1 MRIYEREQKPSKKKV
16 YSRVDME
23 NLDNQITT
31 DVSQTESQAVVAYNT
46 EGQVENVNE
55 QLSEVILP
63 SDNPVTD
70 AEFFTV
76 HSTVVY
82 HISDFDGPID
92 LLLELVKSAK
102 IRIEDIFISEV
113 TKQYVEIIKATPRE
127 ELDYEYAGEFITF
140 AAELV
145 YLKSL
150 RTLPKDEDDA
160 EDDEIDERR
169 DFINKI
175 KEYALIKEQAEK
187 MRDMETINRF
197 VREPVFSE
205 KDYRVCLTNFSLPKL
220 VEAFA
225 RVLANSERAVRD
237 AIPKKVVKDR
247 FSVNEQMNNIKELIY
262 YHGSFDFE
270 FLFEPDFDRGDI
282 VITFLAVLEL
292 MKYGII
298 TATQE
303 EAFGKIIL
311 YKVEGHEDIAIGES
325 EDGEYK

>member
-1 MRIYEREQKPSKKKV
+1 MDNLENQITSDLSVTENAEITTEVETPEQKP
-16 YSRVDME
+16 
-23 NLDNQITT
+23 Q
-31 DVSQTESQAVVAYNT
+31 
-46 EGQVENVNE
+46 
-55 QLSEVILP
+55 VILP
-63 SDNPVTD
+63 SENPTTD

-150 RTLPKDEDDA
+150 RTLPKEDEDEDDGVV
-160 EDDEIDERR
+160 DEREA
-169 DFINKI
+169 FINKI
-175 KEYALIKEQAEK
+175 KEYALLKEQAEK

-197 VREPVFSE
+197 VREPVYSD

-237 AIPKKVVKDR
+237 ALPKKVVKDR
-247 FSVNEQMNNIKELIY
+247 FSVHEQMTHIRELIY

-298 TATQE
+298 KAEQE

-311 YKVEGHEDIAIGES
+311 YKVEGNEETAIQES
-325 EDGEYK
+325 ADGEYK

>member
-1 MRIYEREQKPSKKKV
+1 
-16 YSRVDME
+16 ME
-23 NLDNQITT
+23 NLDNQIT
-31 DVSQTESQAVVAYNT
+31 VEMSQADNEALVAKKT
-46 EGQVENVNE
+46 EGQSEVAKE
-55 QLSEVILP
+55 QITEVILP
-63 SDNPVTD
+63 SDNPATD

-92 LLLELVKSAK
+92 LLLELVKTAK

-160 EDDEIDERR
+160 EEGEIDERR

-197 VREPVFSE
+197 VREPVFSD

-237 AIPKKVVKDR
+237 SIPKKVVKDR

-270 FLFEPDFDRGDI
+270 FLFQSDFDRGDI

-298 TATQE
+298 TAIQE

-311 YKVEGHEDIAIGES
+311 YKVEGHEDIAIEES

>member
-1 MRIYEREQKPSKKKV
+1 MS
-16 YSRVDME
+16 E
-23 NLDNQITT
+23 NLEQITSDLNVEET
-31 DVSQTESQAVVAYNT
+31 ATQITPESKTQ
-46 EGQVENVNE
+46 
-55 QLSEVILP
+55 VILP
-63 SDNPVTD
+63 TDNPTTD
-70 AEFFTV
+70 AEFFAI

-113 TKQYVEIIKATPRE
+113 TKQYVEIIKSTPRE

-150 RTLPKDEDDA
+150 RTLPKDDDDDA
-160 EDDEIDERR
+160 DEVIDERTA
-169 DFINKI
+169 FINKI
-175 KEYALIKEQAEK
+175 KEYALLKEQAEK

-197 VREPVFSE
+197 VREPVFTD

-247 FSVNEQMNNIKELIY
+247 FSVHEQMNHIKELIF

-292 MKYGII
+292 MKYNVIR
-298 TATQE
+298 AEQE
-303 EAFGKIIL
+303 EIFGKITL
-311 YKVEGHEDIAIGES
+311 YKVEGKEDIEIQES

>member
-1 MRIYEREQKPSKKKV
+1 M
-16 YSRVDME
+16 D
-23 NLDNQITT
+23 NLENQITS
-31 DVSQTESQAVVAYNT
+31 DLSVTENT
-46 EGQVENVNE
+46 EITTEVETPE
-55 QLSEVILP
+55 QNPQVILP
-63 SDNPVTD
+63 SENPATD

-150 RTLPKDEDDA
+150 RTLPKEDEDEDDGV
-160 EDDEIDERR
+160 IDEREA
-169 DFINKI
+169 FINKI
-175 KEYALIKEQAEK
+175 KEYALLKEQAEK

-197 VREPVFSE
+197 VREPVYSD

-247 FSVNEQMNNIKELIY
+247 FSVHEQMTHIRELIY

-298 TATQE
+298 KAEQE

-311 YKVEGHEDIAIGES
+311 YKVEGNEETAIQES
-325 EDGEYK
+325 ADGEYK

>member
-1 MRIYEREQKPSKKKV
+1 MDNLENQITSDLSVTEITTEVETPEQKP
-16 YSRVDME
+16 
-23 NLDNQITT
+23 Q
-31 DVSQTESQAVVAYNT
+31 
-46 EGQVENVNE
+46 
-55 QLSEVILP
+55 VILP
-63 SDNPVTD
+63 SENPATD

-150 RTLPKDEDDA
+150 RTLPKEDEDEDDGV
-160 EDDEIDERR
+160 IDEREA
-169 DFINKI
+169 FINKI
-175 KEYALIKEQAEK
+175 KEYALLKEQAEK

-197 VREPVFSE
+197 VREPVYSE

-247 FSVNEQMNNIKELIY
+247 FSVHEQMTHIRELIY

-298 TATQE
+298 KAEQE

-311 YKVEGHEDIAIGES
+311 YKVEGNEETAIQES
-325 EDGEYK
+325 ADGEYK

>member
-1 MRIYEREQKPSKKKV
+1 MDNLENQITSDLSVTENAEITTEVETPEQKP
-16 YSRVDME
+16 
-23 NLDNQITT
+23 Q
-31 DVSQTESQAVVAYNT
+31 
-46 EGQVENVNE
+46 
-55 QLSEVILP
+55 VILP
-63 SDNPVTD
+63 SENPTTD

-150 RTLPKDEDDA
+150 RTLPKEDEDEDDGV
-160 EDDEIDERR
+160 IDEREA
-169 DFINKI
+169 FINKI
-175 KEYALIKEQAEK
+175 KEYALLKEQAEK

-197 VREPVFSE
+197 VREPVYSD

-237 AIPKKVVKDR
+237 AMPKKVVKDR
-247 FSVNEQMNNIKELIY
+247 FSVHEQMTHIRELIY

-298 TATQE
+298 KAEQE

-311 YKVEGHEDIAIGES
+311 YKVEGNEETAIQES
-325 EDGEYK
+325 ADGEYK

>member
-1 MRIYEREQKPSKKKV
+1 MDNLENQITSDLSVTENTEITTEVETPEQKP
-16 YSRVDME
+16 
-23 NLDNQITT
+23 Q
-31 DVSQTESQAVVAYNT
+31 
-46 EGQVENVNE
+46 
-55 QLSEVILP
+55 VILP
-63 SDNPVTD
+63 SENPATD

-150 RTLPKDEDDA
+150 RTLPKEDEDEDDGV
-160 EDDEIDERR
+160 IDEREA
-169 DFINKI
+169 FINKI
-175 KEYALIKEQAEK
+175 KEYALLKEQAEK

-197 VREPVFSE
+197 VREPVYSE

-247 FSVNEQMNNIKELIY
+247 FSVHEQMTHIRELIY

-298 TATQE
+298 KAEQE

-311 YKVEGHEDIAIGES
+311 YKVEGNEETAIQEGA
-325 EDGEYK
+325 DGEYK

>member
-1 MRIYEREQKPSKKKV
+1 MDEQNTQIINDLPAENIAVEEETLEQKT
-16 YSRVDME
+16 
-23 NLDNQITT
+23 Q
-31 DVSQTESQAVVAYNT
+31 
-46 EGQVENVNE
+46 
-55 QLSEVILP
+55 VILP
-63 SDNPVTD
+63 TENPTTD

-82 HISDFDGPID
+82 HISEFDGPID

-150 RTLPKDEDDA
+150 RTLPKEDDD
-160 EDDEIDERR
+160 EESDEIDERTA
-169 DFINKI
+169 FINKI
-175 KEYALIKEQAEK
+175 KEYALLKEKADK
-187 MRDMETINRF
+187 LRDMETINRF
-197 VREPVFSE
+197 EREPVFTD

-237 AIPKKVVKDR
+237 SLPKKVVKDR
-247 FSVNEQMNNIKELIY
+247 FSVHEQMNHIKELIY

-270 FLFEPDFDRGDI
+270 FLFESDFDRGDI

-298 TATQE
+298 TAKQE

-311 YKVEGHEDIAIGES
+311 YKVEGNEEIEVQES
-325 EDGEYK
+325 ADGEYK

>member
-1 MRIYEREQKPSKKKV
+1 MDNLENQITSDLSVTENTEITTEVETPEQKP
-16 YSRVDME
+16 
-23 NLDNQITT
+23 Q
-31 DVSQTESQAVVAYNT
+31 VS
-46 EGQVENVNE
+46 
-55 QLSEVILP
+55 LP
-63 SDNPVTD
+63 SENPTTD

-150 RTLPKDEDDA
+150 RTLPKEDEDEDDGV
-160 EDDEIDERR
+160 IDEREA
-169 DFINKI
+169 FINKI
-175 KEYALIKEQAEK
+175 KEYALLKEQAEK

-197 VREPVFSE
+197 VREPVYSD

-225 RVLANSERAVRD
+225 RVLANSERVVRD

-247 FSVNEQMNNIKELIY
+247 FSVHEQMTHIRELIY

-298 TATQE
+298 KAEQE

-311 YKVEGHEDIAIGES
+311 YKVEGNEETAIQES
-325 EDGEYK
+325 ADGEYK

>member
-1 MRIYEREQKPSKKKV
+1 MDNLENQITSDLSVTENTEITTEVEAPEQKP
-16 YSRVDME
+16 
-23 NLDNQITT
+23 Q
-31 DVSQTESQAVVAYNT
+31 
-46 EGQVENVNE
+46 
-55 QLSEVILP
+55 VILP
-63 SDNPVTD
+63 SENPTTD

-150 RTLPKDEDDA
+150 RTLPKEDEDEDDGV
-160 EDDEIDERR
+160 IDEREA
-169 DFINKI
+169 FINKI
-175 KEYALIKEQAEK
+175 KEYALLKEQAEK

-197 VREPVFSE
+197 VREPVYSE

-247 FSVNEQMNNIKELIY
+247 FSVHEQMTHIRELIY

-298 TATQE
+298 KAEQE

-311 YKVEGHEDIAIGES
+311 YKVEGNEETALQES
-325 EDGEYK
+325 ADGEYK

>member
-1 MRIYEREQKPSKKKV
+1 MDNLENQITSDLSVIENTEITTEVETPEQKP
-16 YSRVDME
+16 
-23 NLDNQITT
+23 Q
-31 DVSQTESQAVVAYNT
+31 
-46 EGQVENVNE
+46 
-55 QLSEVILP
+55 VILP
-63 SDNPVTD
+63 SENPATD

-150 RTLPKDEDDA
+150 RTLPKEDEDEDDGV
-160 EDDEIDERR
+160 IDEREA
-169 DFINKI
+169 FINKI
-175 KEYALIKEQAEK
+175 KEYALLKEQAEK

-197 VREPVFSE
+197 VREPVYSE

-247 FSVNEQMNNIKELIY
+247 FSVHEQMTHIRELIY

-298 TATQE
+298 KAEQE

-311 YKVEGHEDIAIGES
+311 YKVEGNEETAIQES
-325 EDGEYK
+325 ADGEYK

>member
-1 MRIYEREQKPSKKKV
+1 MDNLQQESKNEL
-16 YSRVDME
+16 SFSETDQR
-23 NLDNQITT
+23 QITEA
-31 DVSQTESQAVVAYNT
+31 Q
-46 EGQVENVNE
+46 
-55 QLSEVILP
+55 VILP
-63 SDNPVTD
+63 TDTPTTD
-70 AEFFTV
+70 AEFFEV
-76 HSTVVY
+76 HSKVVY
-82 HISDFDGPID
+82 HITDFDGPID

-113 TKQYVEIIKATPRE
+113 TKQYVEIIKATPKE

-150 RTLPKDEDDA
+150 RTLPQEDDEDGT
-160 EDDEIDERR
+160 DEIDEREA
-169 DFINKI
+169 FINKI
-175 KEYALIKEQAEK
+175 KEYAILKEQAER

-197 VREPVFSE
+197 TREPVFTD
-205 KDYRVCLTNFSLPKL
+205 KDYRVCLTNFSLPAL

-237 AIPKKVVKDR
+237 SVPKKVVKDR
-247 FSVNEQMNNIKELIY
+247 FSVHEQMNHIKELIF

-292 MKYGII
+292 MKYGVIK
-298 TATQE
+298 AEQD
-303 EAFGKIIL
+303 EAFGKITL
-311 YKVEGHEDIAIGES
+311 YKVEGHEETMIEES
-325 EDGEYK
+325 ADGEYK

>member
-1 MRIYEREQKPSKKKV
+1 MDNLENQITSDLSVTENAEITTEVEAPEQKP
-16 YSRVDME
+16 
-23 NLDNQITT
+23 Q
-31 DVSQTESQAVVAYNT
+31 
-46 EGQVENVNE
+46 
-55 QLSEVILP
+55 VILP
-63 SDNPVTD
+63 SENPATD

-150 RTLPKDEDDA
+150 RTLPKEDEDEDDGV
-160 EDDEIDERR
+160 IDEREA
-169 DFINKI
+169 FINKI
-175 KEYALIKEQAEK
+175 KEYALLKEQAEK

-197 VREPVFSE
+197 VREPVYSD

-247 FSVNEQMNNIKELIY
+247 FSVHEQMTHIRELIY

-298 TATQE
+298 KAEQE

-311 YKVEGHEDIAIGES
+311 YRVEGNEETAIQES
-325 EDGEYK
+325 ADGEYK

>member
-1 MRIYEREQKPSKKKV
+1 MDNLENQITSDLSVIENAEITTEVETPEQKP
-16 YSRVDME
+16 
-23 NLDNQITT
+23 Q
-31 DVSQTESQAVVAYNT
+31 
-46 EGQVENVNE
+46 
-55 QLSEVILP
+55 VILP
-63 SDNPVTD
+63 SENPATD

-150 RTLPKDEDDA
+150 RTLPKEDEDEDDGV
-160 EDDEIDERR
+160 IDEREA
-169 DFINKI
+169 FINKI
-175 KEYALIKEQAEK
+175 KEYALLKEQAEK

-197 VREPVFSE
+197 VREPVYSD

-247 FSVNEQMNNIKELIY
+247 FSVHEQMTHIRELIY

-298 TATQE
+298 KAEQE

-311 YKVEGHEDIAIGES
+311 YKVEGNEETAIQES
-325 EDGEYK
+325 ADGEYK

>member
-1 MRIYEREQKPSKKKV
+1 MDNLENQITSDLSVTENTEITTEDETPEQKP
-16 YSRVDME
+16 
-23 NLDNQITT
+23 Q
-31 DVSQTESQAVVAYNT
+31 
-46 EGQVENVNE
+46 
-55 QLSEVILP
+55 VILP
-63 SDNPVTD
+63 SENPTTD

-150 RTLPKDEDDA
+150 RTLPKEDEDEDDGV
-160 EDDEIDERR
+160 IDEREA
-169 DFINKI
+169 FINKI
-175 KEYALIKEQAEK
+175 KEYALLKEQAEK

-197 VREPVFSE
+197 VREPVYSD

-247 FSVNEQMNNIKELIY
+247 FSVHEQMTHIRELIY

-298 TATQE
+298 KAEQE

-311 YKVEGHEDIAIGES
+311 YKVEGNEETAIQES
-325 EDGEYK
+325 ADGEYK

>member
-1 MRIYEREQKPSKKKV
+1 MDNLENQITSDLSVTENAEITTEVETPEQKP
-16 YSRVDME
+16 
-23 NLDNQITT
+23 Q
-31 DVSQTESQAVVAYNT
+31 
-46 EGQVENVNE
+46 
-55 QLSEVILP
+55 VILP
-63 SDNPVTD
+63 SENPATD

-150 RTLPKDEDDA
+150 RTLPKEDEDEDDGV
-160 EDDEIDERR
+160 IDEREA
-169 DFINKI
+169 FINKI
-175 KEYALIKEQAEK
+175 KEYALLKEQAEK

-197 VREPVFSE
+197 VREPVYSD

-247 FSVNEQMNNIKELIY
+247 FSVHEQMTHIRELIY

-298 TATQE
+298 KAEQE

-311 YKVEGHEDIAIGES
+311 YKVEGNEETAIQES
-325 EDGEYK
+325 ADGEYK

>member
-1 MRIYEREQKPSKKKV
+1 MDNLENQITSDLSVTENAEITTEVETPEQKP
-16 YSRVDME
+16 
-23 NLDNQITT
+23 Q
-31 DVSQTESQAVVAYNT
+31 
-46 EGQVENVNE
+46 
-55 QLSEVILP
+55 VILP
-63 SDNPVTD
+63 SENPTTD

-150 RTLPKDEDDA
+150 RTLPKEDEDEDDGV
-160 EDDEIDERR
+160 IDEREA
-169 DFINKI
+169 FINKI
-175 KEYALIKEQAEK
+175 KEYALLKEQAEK

-197 VREPVFSE
+197 VREPVYSD

-247 FSVNEQMNNIKELIY
+247 FSVHEQMTHIRELIY

-298 TATQE
+298 KAEQE

-311 YKVEGHEDIAIGES
+311 YKVEGNEETAIQES
-325 EDGEYK
+325 ADGEYK

>member
-1 MRIYEREQKPSKKKV
+1 MDNLENQITSDLSVTENTEITTEVKTPEQKP
-16 YSRVDME
+16 
-23 NLDNQITT
+23 Q
-31 DVSQTESQAVVAYNT
+31 
-46 EGQVENVNE
+46 
-55 QLSEVILP
+55 VILP
-63 SDNPVTD
+63 SENPATD

-150 RTLPKDEDDA
+150 RTLPKEDEDEDDGV
-160 EDDEIDERR
+160 IDEREA
-169 DFINKI
+169 FINKI
-175 KEYALIKEQAEK
+175 KEYALLKEQAEK

-197 VREPVFSE
+197 VREPVYSE

-247 FSVNEQMNNIKELIY
+247 FSVQEQMTHIRELIY

-298 TATQE
+298 KAEQE

-311 YKVEGHEDIAIGES
+311 YKVEGNEETAIQES
-325 EDGEYK
+325 ADGEYK

>member
-1 MRIYEREQKPSKKKV
+1 MGVKYVNMRVPVSVFDAKYNLCSG
-16 YSRVDME
+16 YME
-23 NLDNQITT
+23 NLENQNVS
-31 DVSQTESQAVVAYNT
+31 DVPQVEENEMTNEVVA
-46 EGQVENVNE
+46 QS
-55 QLSEVILP
+55 SEVILP
-63 SDNPVTD
+63 TENPATD
-70 AEFFTV
+70 AEFFAV

-92 LLLELVKSAK
+92 MLLELVKSAK

-150 RTLPKDEDDA
+150 RTLPKDDEDA

-175 KEYALIKEQAEK
+175 KEYALLKEQAEK

-237 AIPKKVVKDR
+237 SIPKKVVKDR

-270 FLFEPDFDRGDI
+270 FLFQPDFDRGDI

-298 TATQE
+298 TAMQE

-311 YKVEGHEDIAIGES
+311 YKVEGHEDIAIEES

>member
-1 MRIYEREQKPSKKKV
+1 MDNLENQITSDLSVTENTEITTEVETPEQKP
-16 YSRVDME
+16 
-23 NLDNQITT
+23 Q
-31 DVSQTESQAVVAYNT
+31 
-46 EGQVENVNE
+46 
-55 QLSEVILP
+55 VILP
-63 SDNPVTD
+63 SENPATD

-150 RTLPKDEDDA
+150 RTLPKEDEDEDDSV
-160 EDDEIDERR
+160 IDEREA
-169 DFINKI
+169 FINKI
-175 KEYALIKEQAEK
+175 KEYALLKEQAEK

-197 VREPVFSE
+197 VREPVYSD

-247 FSVNEQMNNIKELIY
+247 FSVHEQMTHIRELIY

-298 TATQE
+298 KAEQE

-311 YKVEGHEDIAIGES
+311 YKVEGNEETAIQES
-325 EDGEYK
+325 ADGEYK

>member
-1 MRIYEREQKPSKKKV
+1 MDNLENQITSDLSVTENTEITTEVETPEQKP
-16 YSRVDME
+16 
-23 NLDNQITT
+23 Q
-31 DVSQTESQAVVAYNT
+31 
-46 EGQVENVNE
+46 
-55 QLSEVILP
+55 VILP
-63 SDNPVTD
+63 SENPTTD

-150 RTLPKDEDDA
+150 RTLPKEDEDEDDGV
-160 EDDEIDERR
+160 IDEREA
-169 DFINKI
+169 FINKI
-175 KEYALIKEQAEK
+175 KEYALLKEQAEK

-197 VREPVFSE
+197 VREPVYSD

-247 FSVNEQMNNIKELIY
+247 FSVHEQMTHIRELIY

-298 TATQE
+298 KAEQE

-311 YKVEGHEDIAIGES
+311 YKVEGNEETAIQES
-325 EDGEYK
+325 ADGEYK

>member
-1 MRIYEREQKPSKKKV
+1 M
-16 YSRVDME
+16 D
-23 NLDNQITT
+23 NLENQITS
-31 DVSQTESQAVVAYNT
+31 DLSVTENT
-46 EGQVENVNE
+46 EITTEVETPE
-55 QLSEVILP
+55 HKPQVILP
-63 SDNPVTD
+63 SENPATD

-150 RTLPKDEDDA
+150 RTLPKEDEDEDDGV
-160 EDDEIDERR
+160 IDEREA
-169 DFINKI
+169 FINKI
-175 KEYALIKEQAEK
+175 KEYALLKEQAEK

-197 VREPVFSE
+197 VREPVYSD

-247 FSVNEQMNNIKELIY
+247 FSVHEQMTHIRELIY

-298 TATQE
+298 KAEQE

-311 YKVEGHEDIAIGES
+311 YKVEGNEETAIQES
-325 EDGEYK
+325 ADGEYK

>member
-1 MRIYEREQKPSKKKV
+1 MDNLENQITSDLSVTENTEITTEVETSEQKP
-16 YSRVDME
+16 
-23 NLDNQITT
+23 Q
-31 DVSQTESQAVVAYNT
+31 
-46 EGQVENVNE
+46 
-55 QLSEVILP
+55 VILP
-63 SDNPVTD
+63 SENPTTD

-150 RTLPKDEDDA
+150 RTLPKEDEDEDDGVV
-160 EDDEIDERR
+160 DEREA
-169 DFINKI
+169 FINKI
-175 KEYALIKEQAEK
+175 KEYALLKEQAEK

-197 VREPVFSE
+197 VREPVYSD

-247 FSVNEQMNNIKELIY
+247 FSVHEQMTHIRELIY

-298 TATQE
+298 KAEQE

-311 YKVEGHEDIAIGES
+311 YKVEGNEETAIQES
-325 EDGEYK
+325 ADGEYK

>member
-1 MRIYEREQKPSKKKV
+1 MDNLENQITSDLSVIENAEITTEVETPEQKP
-16 YSRVDME
+16 
-23 NLDNQITT
+23 Q
-31 DVSQTESQAVVAYNT
+31 
-46 EGQVENVNE
+46 
-55 QLSEVILP
+55 VILP
-63 SDNPVTD
+63 NENPSTD

-150 RTLPKDEDDA
+150 RTLPKEDEDEDDGV
-160 EDDEIDERR
+160 IDEREA
-169 DFINKI
+169 FINKI
-175 KEYALIKEQAEK
+175 KEYALLKEQAEK

-197 VREPVFSE
+197 VREPVYSD

-247 FSVNEQMNNIKELIY
+247 FSVHEQMTHIRELIY

-298 TATQE
+298 KAEQE

-311 YKVEGHEDIAIGES
+311 YKVEGNEETAIQES
-325 EDGEYK
+325 ADGEYK

>member
-1 MRIYEREQKPSKKKV
+1 MDNLENQITSDLSVIENTEITTEVETPEQKP
-16 YSRVDME
+16 
-23 NLDNQITT
+23 Q
-31 DVSQTESQAVVAYNT
+31 
-46 EGQVENVNE
+46 
-55 QLSEVILP
+55 VILP
-63 SDNPVTD
+63 NENPTTD

-150 RTLPKDEDDA
+150 RTLPKEDEDEDDGV
-160 EDDEIDERR
+160 IDEREA
-169 DFINKI
+169 FINKI
-175 KEYALIKEQAEK
+175 KEYALLKEQAEK

-197 VREPVFSE
+197 VREPVYSD

-247 FSVNEQMNNIKELIY
+247 FSVHEQMTHIRELIY

-298 TATQE
+298 KAEQE

-311 YKVEGHEDIAIGES
+311 YKVEGNEETAIQES
-325 EDGEYK
+325 ADGEYK

>member
-1 MRIYEREQKPSKKKV
+1 MDNLQQESKNEL
-16 YSRVDME
+16 SFSEADQR
-23 NLDNQITT
+23 QITEA
-31 DVSQTESQAVVAYNT
+31 Q
-46 EGQVENVNE
+46 
-55 QLSEVILP
+55 VILP
-63 SDNPVTD
+63 TDTPTTD
-70 AEFFTV
+70 AEFFEV
-76 HSTVVY
+76 HSKVVY
-82 HISDFDGPID
+82 HITDFDGPID

-113 TKQYVEIIKATPRE
+113 TKQYVEIIKATPKE

-150 RTLPKDEDDA
+150 RTLPQEDDEDGT
-160 EDDEIDERR
+160 DEIDEREA
-169 DFINKI
+169 FINKI
-175 KEYALIKEQAEK
+175 KEYAILKEQAER

-197 VREPVFSE
+197 TREPVFTD
-205 KDYRVCLTNFSLPKL
+205 KDYRVCLTNFSLPAL

-237 AIPKKVVKDR
+237 SVPKKVVKDR
-247 FSVNEQMNNIKELIY
+247 FSVHEQMNHIKELIF

-292 MKYGII
+292 MKYGVIK
-298 TATQE
+298 AEQD
-303 EAFGKIIL
+303 EAFGKITL
-311 YKVEGHEDIAIGES
+311 YKVEGNEETMIEES
-325 EDGEYK
+325 ADGEYK

>member
-1 MRIYEREQKPSKKKV
+1 MDNLENQITSDLSVTENAEITTEVETSEQKP
-16 YSRVDME
+16 
-23 NLDNQITT
+23 Q
-31 DVSQTESQAVVAYNT
+31 
-46 EGQVENVNE
+46 
-55 QLSEVILP
+55 VILP
-63 SDNPVTD
+63 SENPTTD

-150 RTLPKDEDDA
+150 RTLPKEDEDEDDGV
-160 EDDEIDERR
+160 IDEREA
-169 DFINKI
+169 FINKI
-175 KEYALIKEQAEK
+175 KEYALLKEQAEK

-197 VREPVFSE
+197 VREPVYSD

-247 FSVNEQMNNIKELIY
+247 FSVHEQMTHIRELIY

-298 TATQE
+298 KAEQE

-311 YKVEGHEDIAIGES
+311 YKVEGNEETAIQES
-325 EDGEYK
+325 ADGEYK

>member
-1 MRIYEREQKPSKKKV
+1 MDNLENQITSDLSVTKNAEITTEVKTPEQKP
-16 YSRVDME
+16 
-23 NLDNQITT
+23 Q
-31 DVSQTESQAVVAYNT
+31 
-46 EGQVENVNE
+46 
-55 QLSEVILP
+55 VILP
-63 SDNPVTD
+63 SENPATD

-150 RTLPKDEDDA
+150 RTLPKEDEDEDDGV
-160 EDDEIDERR
+160 IDEREA
-169 DFINKI
+169 FINKI
-175 KEYALIKEQAEK
+175 KEYALLKEQAEK

-197 VREPVFSE
+197 VREPVYSE

-220 VEAFA
+220 VVAFA
-225 RVLANSERAVRD
+225 RVLANSARAVRD

-247 FSVNEQMNNIKELIY
+247 FSVHEQMTHIRELIY

-292 MKYGII
+292 MKCGII
-298 TATQE
+298 KAEQE

-311 YKVEGHEDIAIGES
+311 YKVEGNEETAIQES
-325 EDGEYK
+325 ADGEYK

>member
-1 MRIYEREQKPSKKKV
+1 MDNLENQITSDLSVTENTEITTEVETPEQKP
-16 YSRVDME
+16 
-23 NLDNQITT
+23 Q
-31 DVSQTESQAVVAYNT
+31 
-46 EGQVENVNE
+46 
-55 QLSEVILP
+55 VILP
-63 SDNPVTD
+63 SENPATD

-150 RTLPKDEDDA
+150 RTLPKEDEDEDDGV
-160 EDDEIDERR
+160 IDEREA
-169 DFINKI
+169 FINKI
-175 KEYALIKEQAEK
+175 KEYALLKEQAEK

-197 VREPVFSE
+197 VREPVYSE

-237 AIPKKVVKDR
+237 AIPK
-247 FSVNEQMNNIKELIY
+247 
-262 YHGSFDFE
+262 
-270 FLFEPDFDRGDI
+270 
-282 VITFLAVLEL
+282 
-292 MKYGII
+292 
-298 TATQE
+298 
-303 EAFGKIIL
+303 
-311 YKVEGHEDIAIGES
+311 
-325 EDGEYK
+325 

>member
-1 MRIYEREQKPSKKKV
+1 MDNLENQITSDLSVTENTEITTEVETPEQKP
-16 YSRVDME
+16 
-23 NLDNQITT
+23 Q
-31 DVSQTESQAVVAYNT
+31 
-46 EGQVENVNE
+46 
-55 QLSEVILP
+55 VILP
-63 SDNPVTD
+63 SENPATD

-150 RTLPKDEDDA
+150 RTLPKEDEDEDDGV
-160 EDDEIDERR
+160 IDEREA
-169 DFINKI
+169 FINKI
-175 KEYALIKEQAEK
+175 KEYALLKEQAEK

-197 VREPVFSE
+197 VREPVYSD

-247 FSVNEQMNNIKELIY
+247 FSVHEQMTHIRELIY
-262 YHGSFDFE
+262 YHGSFNFE

-298 TATQE
+298 KAVQE

-311 YKVEGHEDIAIGES
+311 YKVEGNEETAIQES
-325 EDGEYK
+325 ADGEYK

>member
-1 MRIYEREQKPSKKKV
+1 MDNLENQITSDLSVIENTEITTEVETPEQKP
-16 YSRVDME
+16 
-23 NLDNQITT
+23 Q
-31 DVSQTESQAVVAYNT
+31 
-46 EGQVENVNE
+46 
-55 QLSEVILP
+55 VILP
-63 SDNPVTD
+63 SENPATD

-150 RTLPKDEDDA
+150 RTLPKEDEDEDDGV
-160 EDDEIDERR
+160 IDEREA
-169 DFINKI
+169 FINKI
-175 KEYALIKEQAEK
+175 KEYALLKEQAEK

-197 VREPVFSE
+197 VREPVYSD

-247 FSVNEQMNNIKELIY
+247 FSVHEQMTHIRELIY

-298 TATQE
+298 KAEQE

-311 YKVEGHEDIAIGES
+311 YKVEGNEETAIQES
-325 EDGEYK
+325 ADGEYK

>member
-1 MRIYEREQKPSKKKV
+1 MDNLENQITGDLSVTENAEITTEVETPEQKP
-16 YSRVDME
+16 
-23 NLDNQITT
+23 Q
-31 DVSQTESQAVVAYNT
+31 
-46 EGQVENVNE
+46 
-55 QLSEVILP
+55 VILP
-63 SDNPVTD
+63 SENPATD

-150 RTLPKDEDDA
+150 RTLPKEDEDEDDGV
-160 EDDEIDERR
+160 IDEREA
-169 DFINKI
+169 FINKI
-175 KEYALIKEQAEK
+175 KEYALLKEQAEK

-197 VREPVFSE
+197 VREPVYSD

-247 FSVNEQMNNIKELIY
+247 FSVHEQMTHIRELIY

-298 TATQE
+298 KAEQE

-311 YKVEGHEDIAIGES
+311 YKVEGNEETAIQES
-325 EDGEYK
+325 ADGEYK

>member
-1 MRIYEREQKPSKKKV
+1 MDNLENQITGDLSVTENTEITTEVETPEQKP
-16 YSRVDME
+16 
-23 NLDNQITT
+23 Q
-31 DVSQTESQAVVAYNT
+31 
-46 EGQVENVNE
+46 
-55 QLSEVILP
+55 VILP
-63 SDNPVTD
+63 SENPATD
-70 AEFFTV
+70 AEFFAV

-150 RTLPKDEDDA
+150 RTLPKEDEDEDDGV
-160 EDDEIDERR
+160 IDEREA
-169 DFINKI
+169 FINKI
-175 KEYALIKEQAEK
+175 KEYALLKEQAEK

-197 VREPVFSE
+197 VREPVYSD

-247 FSVNEQMNNIKELIY
+247 FSVHEQMTHIRELIY

-298 TATQE
+298 KAEQE

-311 YKVEGHEDIAIGES
+311 YKVEGNEETAIQES
-325 EDGEYK
+325 ADGEYK

>member
-1 MRIYEREQKPSKKKV
+1 MDNLENQITSDLSVIENTEITTEVEIPEQKP
-16 YSRVDME
+16 
-23 NLDNQITT
+23 Q
-31 DVSQTESQAVVAYNT
+31 
-46 EGQVENVNE
+46 
-55 QLSEVILP
+55 VILP
-63 SDNPVTD
+63 SENPATD

-92 LLLELVKSAK
+92 LLLELVKCAK

-150 RTLPKDEDDA
+150 RTLPKEDEDEDDGV
-160 EDDEIDERR
+160 IDEREA
-169 DFINKI
+169 FINKI
-175 KEYALIKEQAEK
+175 KEYALLKEQAEK

-197 VREPVFSE
+197 VREPVYSD

-247 FSVNEQMNNIKELIY
+247 FSVHEQMTHIRELIY

-298 TATQE
+298 KAEQE

-311 YKVEGHEDIAIGES
+311 YKVEGNEETAIQES
-325 EDGEYK
+325 ADGEYK

>member
-1 MRIYEREQKPSKKKV
+1 MDNLENQITSDLSVTENTEITTEVETPEQKP
-16 YSRVDME
+16 
-23 NLDNQITT
+23 Q
-31 DVSQTESQAVVAYNT
+31 
-46 EGQVENVNE
+46 
-55 QLSEVILP
+55 VILP
-63 SDNPVTD
+63 SENPATD

-150 RTLPKDEDDA
+150 RTLPKEDEDEDDGI
-160 EDDEIDERR
+160 IDEREA
-169 DFINKI
+169 FINKI
-175 KEYALIKEQAEK
+175 KEYALLKEQAEK

-197 VREPVFSE
+197 VREPVYSD

-247 FSVNEQMNNIKELIY
+247 FSVHEQMTHIRELIY

-298 TATQE
+298 KAEQE

-311 YKVEGHEDIAIGES
+311 YKVEGNEETAIQES
-325 EDGEYK
+325 ADGEYK

>member
-1 MRIYEREQKPSKKKV
+1 MDNLENQITSDLSVTEITTEVETPEQKP
-16 YSRVDME
+16 
-23 NLDNQITT
+23 Q
-31 DVSQTESQAVVAYNT
+31 
-46 EGQVENVNE
+46 
-55 QLSEVILP
+55 VILP
-63 SDNPVTD
+63 SENPATD

-150 RTLPKDEDDA
+150 RTLPKEDEDEDDGV
-160 EDDEIDERR
+160 IDEREA
-169 DFINKI
+169 FINKI
-175 KEYALIKEQAEK
+175 KEYALLKEQAEK

-197 VREPVFSE
+197 VREPVYSD

-247 FSVNEQMNNIKELIY
+247 FSVHEQMTHIRELIY
-262 YHGSFDFE
+262 YHGSFNFE

-298 TATQE
+298 KAEQE

-311 YKVEGHEDIAIGES
+311 YKVEGNEETAIQES
-325 EDGEYK
+325 ADGEYK

>member
-1 MRIYEREQKPSKKKV
+1 M
-16 YSRVDME
+16 D
-23 NLDNQITT
+23 NLENQIINDLNNQNSVET
-31 DVSQTESQAVVAYNT
+31 SQLAEAQ
-46 EGQVENVNE
+46 
-55 QLSEVILP
+55 VILP
-63 SDNPVTD
+63 TDSPTTD
-70 AEFFTV
+70 AEFFAV

-82 HISDFDGPID
+82 HITDFDGPID

-113 TKQYVEIIKATPRE
+113 TKQYVDIIKATPKE

-150 RTLPKDEDDA
+150 RTLPKEDEDDG
-160 EDDEIDERR
+160 ESEIDERQA
-169 DFINKI
+169 FINKI
-175 KEYALIKEQAEK
+175 KEYAILMEQANR

-197 VREPVFSE
+197 TREPVFTD
-205 KDYRVCLTNFSLPKL
+205 KDYRVCLTNFSMPKL

-237 AIPKKVVKDR
+237 SLPRKVVKDR
-247 FSVNEQMNNIKELIY
+247 FSVHEQMNHIKELIY
-262 YHGSFDFE
+262 YHGSFEFE

-298 TATQE
+298 KAEQD
-303 EAFGKIIL
+303 EAFGKITL
-311 YKVEGHEDIAIGES
+311 YKVEGNEDTVIEES

>member
-1 MRIYEREQKPSKKKV
+1 MDNIENQITSDLSVIENTEITTEVETPEQKP
-16 YSRVDME
+16 
-23 NLDNQITT
+23 Q
-31 DVSQTESQAVVAYNT
+31 
-46 EGQVENVNE
+46 
-55 QLSEVILP
+55 VILP
-63 SDNPVTD
+63 SENPATD

-150 RTLPKDEDDA
+150 RTLPKEDEDEDDGV
-160 EDDEIDERR
+160 IDEREA
-169 DFINKI
+169 FINKI
-175 KEYALIKEQAEK
+175 KEYALLKEQAEK

-197 VREPVFSE
+197 VREPVYSD

-247 FSVNEQMNNIKELIY
+247 FSVHEQMTHIRELIY

-298 TATQE
+298 KAEQE

-311 YKVEGHEDIAIGES
+311 YKVEGNEETAIQES
-325 EDGEYK
+325 ADGEYK

>member
-1 MRIYEREQKPSKKKV
+1 MDNLENQITSDLSVIENTEITTEVGTPEQKP
-16 YSRVDME
+16 
-23 NLDNQITT
+23 Q
-31 DVSQTESQAVVAYNT
+31 
-46 EGQVENVNE
+46 
-55 QLSEVILP
+55 VILP
-63 SDNPVTD
+63 SENPATD

-150 RTLPKDEDDA
+150 RTLPKEDEDEDDGV
-160 EDDEIDERR
+160 IDEREA
-169 DFINKI
+169 FINKI
-175 KEYALIKEQAEK
+175 KEYALLKEQAEK

-197 VREPVFSE
+197 VREPVYSE

-247 FSVNEQMNNIKELIY
+247 FSVHEQMTHIRELIY

-298 TATQE
+298 KAEQE

-311 YKVEGHEDIAIGES
+311 YKVEGNEETAIQES
-325 EDGEYK
+325 ADGEYK